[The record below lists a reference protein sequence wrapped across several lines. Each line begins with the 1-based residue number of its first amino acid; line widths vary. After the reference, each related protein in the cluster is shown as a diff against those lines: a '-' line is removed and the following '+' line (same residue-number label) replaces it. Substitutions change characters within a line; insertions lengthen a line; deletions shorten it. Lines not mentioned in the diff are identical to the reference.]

1 MLHRWDD
8 LTFLHWSYDPATVQ
22 ALLPPGIEVETYDGL
37 AWVGLV
43 PFRMT
48 VLPASVFPET
58 NVRTYVRGPNGKTGV
73 WFFSLDA
80 DNLGAV
86 ATARA
91 TLNLPYQYARMATGR
106 RGDTV
111 RYRSHRHL
119 TKNAPSDVT
128 VEAGRPY
135 EPHELTEFDHWLT
148 ARFLLWTTIAGKP
161 LYTQAH
167 HPAWPLRRA
176 RVTKLDSRLVDAAG
190 LPEPQ
195 GEPLVHFSDGVRVRI
210 GFPRV

>member
-1 MLHRWDD
+1 MVHRWDD

-48 VLPASVFPET
+48 VLPASRFPET
-58 NVRTYVRGPNGKTGV
+58 NVRTYVRGPDGRTGV

-80 DNLGAV
+80 GNLGAV
-86 ATARA
+86 AAARA
-91 TLNLPYQYARMATGR
+91 TLNLPYQYARMATAR

-111 RYRSHRHL
+111 RYRSRRHL
-119 TKNAPSDVT
+119 TGNAPSDIT
-128 VEAGRPY
+128 VEAGAPY
-135 EPHELTEFDHWLT
+135 DNATEFDHWLT
-148 ARFLLWTTIAGKP
+148 ARFRLWTTIAGKP
-161 LYTQAH
+161 LSVRAH
-167 HPAWPLRRA
+167 HPPWPLRHA
-176 RVTKLDSRLVDAAG
+176 RVTRLESRLVEAAG
-190 LPEPQ
+190 MPAPQ

-210 GFPRV
+210 GL

>member
-1 MLHRWDD
+1 MVHRWDD
-8 LTFLHWSYDPATVQ
+8 LTFLHWSYDAATIQ
-22 ALLPPGIEVETYDGL
+22 ALLPEGIEVETYDGR

-58 NVRTYVRGPNGKTGV
+58 NVRTYVRGPDGRTGV

-86 ATARA
+86 AAARA
-91 TLNLPYQYARMATGR
+91 TLNLPYQYSRMATGR

-119 TKNAPSDVT
+119 TKNAATDIT
-128 VEAGRPY
+128 VEVGRRFAD
-135 EPHELTEFDHWLT
+135 HELTERDHWLT
-148 ARFLLWTTIAGKP
+148 ARFVLWTTIAGRP
-161 LYTQAH
+161 VSVRAH
-167 HPAWPLRRA
+167 HPRWPLRRA
-176 RVTKLDSRLVDAAG
+176 TVTRLDSTLVQAAG
-190 LPEPQ
+190 LPAPQ
-195 GEPLVHFSDGVRVRI
+195 GDPLVHFSDGVRVKI
-210 GFPRV
+210 GL

>member
-1 MLHRWDD
+1 MVQRWDD
-8 LTFLHWSYDPATVQ
+8 LTFLHWSYDAATVQ

-48 VLPASVFPET
+48 VLPASRFPET
-58 NVRTYVRGPNGKTGV
+58 NVRTYVRGPDGRTGV

-91 TLNLPYQYARMATGR
+91 TLNLPYQYARMAVGR

-111 RYRSHRHL
+111 RYRSRRHL
-119 TKNAPSDVT
+119 TKNAPSDVA
-128 VEAGRPY
+128 VEVGAPY
-135 EPHELTEFDHWLT
+135 DAPTDFDHWLT
-148 ARFLLWTTIAGKP
+148 ARFRLWTTIAGRP
-161 LYTQAH
+161 GSVRAH
-167 HPAWPLRRA
+167 HPPWPLRHA
-176 RVTKLDSRLVDAAG
+176 RVTRLDSALVESAG
-190 LPEPQ
+190 LPAPH
-195 GEPLVHFSDGVRVRI
+195 GEPLVHFSDGVRVKI
-210 GFPRV
+210 GF